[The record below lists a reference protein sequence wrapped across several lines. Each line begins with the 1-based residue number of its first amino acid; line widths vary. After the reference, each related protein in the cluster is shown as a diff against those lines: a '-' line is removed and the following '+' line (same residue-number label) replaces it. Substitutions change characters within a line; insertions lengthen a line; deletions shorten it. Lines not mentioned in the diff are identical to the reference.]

1 VDWSRLQVEG
11 EKAEED
17 GLQFK
22 NLKFQKILCFR
33 LKKIYRR
40 FGESYFML
48 HSSRAFGLL
57 GL

>member
-1 VDWSRLQVEG
+1 VEG